1 MEPKILS
8 KAAQTECYSG
18 MFQST
23 QRYGSQPSGHRMK
36 GGYIVVMVLA
46 KIAGINSITFF
57 TIVEIFTIVN
67 PVGFQTATAL
77 RDSHGSEL
85 TAWTA

>member
-1 MEPKILS
+1 MLFGHVPIDPKAREP
-8 KAAQTECYSG
+8 
-18 MFQST
+18 T
-23 QRYGSQPSGHRMK
+23 QRAPNER
-36 GGYIVVMVLA
+36 GYIVVMVLA
-46 KIAGINSITFF
+46 KIAGFNSITFF

>member
-1 MEPKILS
+1 MELKILY
-8 KAAQTECYSG
+8 KAARTECYSG
-18 MFQST
+18 MFQSA
-23 QRYGSQPSGHRMK
+23 QRHGSQPSGHRMK

-67 PVGFQTATAL
+67 PIGFQTATAL
-77 RDSHGSEL
+77 RDFHSPESRV
-85 TAWTA
+85 WTA